1 MRSTAERK
9 NGSSPCS
16 IEADKIMDTAP
27 PHDYQLASHGP
38 APTLSSTSQLFK
50 WFLPNYEAP
59 ENVDLADKIMQALTV
74 PLLYSPFYPFHPAGH
89 SLTLLIFVI
98 S

>member
-1 MRSTAERK
+1 MIISLPRS
-9 NGSSPCS
+9 SSN
-16 IEADKIMDTAP
+16 T
-27 PHDYQLASHGP
+27 QLYI
-38 APTLSSTSQLFK
+38 STVQVV
-50 WFLPNYEAP
+50 PNYEAP

-98 S
+98 SWRGIYLQL